1 MRRKGVKR
9 TAALFLAAVI
19 SIAALAG
26 CGNSSNNS
34 GRAENAGE
42 ETVNSEPGKAADS
55 EVSMGRYME
64 EEIELPEVFTDGSY
78 LVGTMRKEEGK
89 IRIYGISD
97 FRKFPDGL
105 PAVIYQMNPDGG
117 FEDIT
122 PKWLKE
128 HKEEGYRGQQVR
140 FLPNGDAHVF
150 YDNKNAGIR
159 LKYYR
164 SETGTLEETEIKL
177 PGFATGIEVMENGVL
192 LLYDGGT
199 VWAYQE
205 GETEFSSRYDA
216 MTPVYQYDADTIITR
231 PSVST
236 GMDGYQRWNAYDGTL
251 IETITP
257 EEIIPQK
264 PEHNKRIGYDTWV
277 YVEEEG
283 IYVLVPGGIYYRQ
296 EGTQTWQQLVDG
308 ATMPVLGNGSEYCAG
323 MAKGYEDDFY
333 AVFENK
339 LYRYQ
344 YDADVITVPDK
355 SLRIYSL
362 EENKYVRKAVNQ
374 FIEDNP
380 DYYVEYQTAEE
391 GIAKEDAIKKLNVEI
406 AGGNGPDVLVLDGL
420 PQEVYMEKGVLMELG
435 GMIDELTEN
444 GNYYEDIV
452 RTYQTEKGVYSA
464 VSRFTPVFA
473 AGSKEI
479 MPYTDSLGELAD
491 YVQKNTDIPVFI
503 GNYYKD
509 QGENNNR
516 FLRMLYTY
524 YGKELYQED
533 GRVTEKA
540 LEQWL
545 EDAKVIYQNAFSE
558 ADGANG
564 IEAVDIK
571 MFELY
576 DILEKKK
583 GSLTFIP
590 HDFLANRD
598 VAQAKHFEGYTGW
611 YTGKYIPGITV
622 GVGAYTK
629 FPEKAQELAA
639 ALFSKSCQEVDKMG
653 DPYLAV
659 SKEAARLGMEEFLLT
674 NNEIFYNPDLDAEY
688 PVYPASMEDLE
699 WYLSEAE
706 MPGTALD
713 GNYTVYRAE
722 PDDMLRVLCELAPD
736 YLEEKKTLES
746 ILPEIMNRIEL
757 MENE

>member
-1 MRRKGVKR
+1 MRRKVKR
-9 TAALFLAAVI
+9 TAALCMAAA
-19 SIAALAG
+19 IAITALAG
-26 CGNSSNNS
+26 CGNSSGNA

-42 ETVNSEPGKAADS
+42 EIVNTEPGKAADS

-64 EEIELPEVFTDGSY
+64 EEIELPDVFADGTYFMSE
-78 LVGTMRKEEGK
+78 MRKEEGK
-89 IRIYGISD
+89 IRIYGISN
-97 FRKFPDGL
+97 FGKFPDGL
-105 PAVIYQMNPDGG
+105 PAVIYQMNPDGS
-117 FEDIT
+117 FEEVT

-128 HKEEGYRGQQVR
+128 HKEEGYRGSSIG

-164 SETGTLEETEIKL
+164 SETGTFEDSEIKL
-177 PGFATGIEVMENGVL
+177 PGFAPEIEIMENGVML
-192 LLYDGGT
+192 LCNGNT
-199 VWAYQE
+199 VWAYRE
-205 GETEFSSRYDA
+205 GETEFSSRYEA
-216 MTPVYQYDADTIITR
+216 MTPIYQYGSDKIITR
-231 PSVST
+231 PSVMT
-236 GMDGYQRWNAYDGTL
+236 GTDGYQLWDAYDGTL

-264 PEHNKRIGYDTWV
+264 PEHNERLGYHTWV
-277 YVEEEG
+277 DVEKEG
-283 IYVLVPGGIYYRQ
+283 IYVLVPAGIYYRQ
-296 EGTQTWQQLVDG
+296 EGTQTWQQLIDG
-308 ATMPVLGNGSEYCAG
+308 ATMPVLGSGTKICSG
-323 MAKGYEDDFY
+323 MVKGYEDDFY
-333 AVFENK
+333 AVFDDQI
-339 LYRYQ
+339 YHYQ
-344 YDADVITVPDK
+344 YDAAVVTVPDK
-355 SLRIYSL
+355 SLCIYAL
-362 EENKYVRKAVNQ
+362 TDNEYARQAVSQ
-374 FIEDNP
+374 FLKDNP
-380 DYYVEYQTAEE
+380 DYYVEYQTAEA
-391 GIAKEDAIKKLNVEI
+391 GVAREDAIKKLNVEI

-435 GMIDELTEN
+435 GMVDELTEN

-452 RTYQTEKGVYSA
+452 RTYQTEKGLYSA

-473 AGSKEI
+473 AGRKEI

-524 YGKELYQED
+524 YGKEMYQED
-533 GRVTEKA
+533 GSVAEKD

-545 EDAKVIYQNAFSE
+545 KDAQIIYKNAFSGTDE
-558 ADGANG
+558 T
-564 IEAVDIK
+564 EAVDIK

-598 VAQAKHFEGYTGW
+598 VAQARHFEGYTGW

-629 FPEKAQELAA
+629 SPEKAQELAA

-659 SKEAARLGMEEFLLT
+659 EKEAARLGMEEFVLT

-699 WYLSEAE
+699 WYLNEAE
-706 MPGTALD
+706 TSGAALD

>member
-1 MRRKGVKR
+1 MRRKVKR
-9 TAALFLAAVI
+9 TAALCLAAA
-19 SIAALAG
+19 IAITGFAG
-26 CGNSSNNS
+26 CGNSSDNS

-42 ETVNSEPGKAADS
+42 EIVNTEPGKAADS

-64 EEIELPEVFTDGSY
+64 EEIELPDVFADGTYFVSD
-78 LVGTMRKEEGK
+78 MRKEEGK
-89 IRIYGISD
+89 IRIYGISN
-97 FRKFPDGL
+97 FGKFPDGL
-105 PAVIYQMNPDGG
+105 PAVIYQMNPDGR
-117 FEDIT
+117 FEEVT

-128 HKEEGYRGQQVR
+128 HKEEGYRGSSIG
-140 FLPNGDAHVF
+140 FLPNGDAYVF

-164 SETGTLEETEIKL
+164 SETGMLEDSEIKL
-177 PGFATGIEVMENGVL
+177 PGFAPEIEIMENGVML
-192 LLYDGGT
+192 LCNGGT
-199 VWAYQE
+199 VWAYRE
-205 GETEFSSRYDA
+205 GETEFSSRYEA
-216 MTPVYQYDADTIITR
+216 MTPIYQYGSDKIITR
-231 PSVST
+231 PSVMT
-236 GMDGYQRWNAYDGTL
+236 GTDGYQLWDAYDGTL

-264 PEHNKRIGYDTWV
+264 PEHNERLGYHTWV
-277 YVEEEG
+277 DVEKEG
-283 IYVLVPGGIYYRQ
+283 IYVLVPAGIYYRQ
-296 EGTQTWQQLVDG
+296 EGTQTWQQLIDG
-308 ATMPVLGNGSEYCAG
+308 ATMPVLGSGTKICSG
-323 MAKGYEDDFY
+323 MVKGYEDDFY
-333 AVFENK
+333 AVFDDQI
-339 LYRYQ
+339 YHYQ
-344 YDADVITVPDK
+344 YDAAVVTVPDK
-355 SLRIYSL
+355 SLCIYAL
-362 EENKYVRKAVNQ
+362 TDNEYARQAVSQ
-374 FIEDNP
+374 FLKDNP
-380 DYYVEYQTAEE
+380 DYYVEYQTAEA
-391 GIAKEDAIKKLNVEI
+391 GVAREDAIKKLNVEI

-435 GMIDELTEN
+435 GMVDELTEN

-452 RTYQTEKGVYSA
+452 RTYQTEKGLYSA

-473 AGSKEI
+473 AGRKEI

-524 YGKELYQED
+524 YGKEMYQED
-533 GRVTEKA
+533 GSVAEKD

-545 EDAKVIYQNAFSE
+545 KDAQIIYKNAFSGTDE
-558 ADGANG
+558 T
-564 IEAVDIK
+564 EAVDIK

-598 VAQAKHFEGYTGW
+598 VAQARHFEGYTGW

-629 FPEKAQELAA
+629 SPEKAQELAA

-659 SKEAARLGMEEFLLT
+659 EKEAARLGMEEFVLT

-699 WYLSEAE
+699 WYLNEAE
-706 MPGTALD
+706 TSGAALD